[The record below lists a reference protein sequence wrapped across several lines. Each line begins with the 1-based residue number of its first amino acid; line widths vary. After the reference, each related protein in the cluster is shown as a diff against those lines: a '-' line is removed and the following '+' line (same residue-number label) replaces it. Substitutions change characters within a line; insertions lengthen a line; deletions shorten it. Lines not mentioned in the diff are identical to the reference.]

1 LWRKTVII
9 IDQVNYN
16 IKNDK
21 IIELGNELQTNIT
34 NIFKKYTKNNILS
47 YIFYKNN
54 EKINEAENQIQNL
67 LYLILSK
74 RFNIYPL
81 IIYIIL
87 II

>member
-1 LWRKTVII
+1 MII

-54 EKINEAENQIQNL
+54 EKINQAENQIQNL

-87 II
+87 RI

>member
-1 LWRKTVII
+1 MII

-16 IKNDK
+16 IKNNK

-54 EKINEAENQIQNL
+54 EKINEAEKKIENL
-67 LYLILSK
+67 YYLILSK
-74 RFNIYPL
+74 RF
-81 IIYIIL
+81 
-87 II
+87 

>member
-1 LWRKTVII
+1 MII

-34 NIFKKYTKNNILS
+34 NNIKKYTKNNILS

-67 LYLILSK
+67 YYLIISK
-74 RFNIYPL
+74 SFYTYPL

-87 II
+87 RI

>member
-1 LWRKTVII
+1 MII

-34 NIFKKYTKNNILS
+34 NIIKKHTKNNILS

-54 EKINEAENQIQNL
+54 EKINEAEKKIENL
-67 LYLILSK
+67 YYLILSK
-74 RFNIYPL
+74 SFNIYPL

-87 II
+87 RI

>member
-1 LWRKTVII
+1 MII

-54 EKINEAENQIQNL
+54 EKINQAENQIQNL
-67 LYLILSK
+67 YYLILSK
-74 RFNIYPL
+74 RF
-81 IIYIIL
+81 
-87 II
+87 

>member
-1 LWRKTVII
+1 MII

-34 NIFKKYTKNNILS
+34 NIIKKYTKNNILS

-54 EKINEAENQIQNL
+54 EKINQAENQIQNL

>member
-1 LWRKTVII
+1 MWRKTVII

>member
-1 LWRKTVII
+1 MII

-34 NIFKKYTKNNILS
+34 KIFKKYTKNNILS

-54 EKINEAENQIQNL
+54 EKINQAENQIQNL

>member
-1 LWRKTVII
+1 VII

-54 EKINEAENQIQNL
+54 EKINQAENQIQNL

-81 IIYIIL
+81 IIH
-87 II
+87 

>member
-1 LWRKTVII
+1 MII

-21 IIELGNELQTNIT
+21 IIELENELQTNIT

-67 LYLILSK
+67 YYLIISK
-74 RFNIYPL
+74 SFNTYPL

-87 II
+87 RI

>member
-1 LWRKTVII
+1 MII

-16 IKNDK
+16 IKNNK

-54 EKINEAENQIQNL
+54 EKINQAENQIQNL

-81 IIYIIL
+81 KIYIIL

>member
-1 LWRKTVII
+1 MII

-54 EKINEAENQIQNL
+54 EKINEAEKKIENL
-67 LYLILSK
+67 YYLILSK
-74 RFNIYPL
+74 RF
-81 IIYIIL
+81 
-87 II
+87 

>member
-1 LWRKTVII
+1 VII

-34 NIFKKYTKNNILS
+34 NIFKKYAKNNILT

-54 EKINEAENQIQNL
+54 EKINEAEKKN
-67 LYLILSK
+67 
-74 RFNIYPL
+74 
-81 IIYIIL
+81 
-87 II
+87 

>member
-1 LWRKTVII
+1 MII

-54 EKINEAENQIQNL
+54 EKINQAENQIQNL

>member
-1 LWRKTVII
+1 MII

-16 IKNDK
+16 IKNNK

-34 NIFKKYTKNNILS
+34 NIIKKYTKNNILS

-54 EKINEAENQIQNL
+54 EKINEAEKKIENL

>member
-1 LWRKTVII
+1 MII

-54 EKINEAENQIQNL
+54 EKINQAENQMNL

>member
-1 LWRKTVII
+1 MII

-54 EKINEAENQIQNL
+54 EKINQVENQIQNL
-67 LYLILSK
+67 LYLI
-74 RFNIYPL
+74 I
-81 IIYIIL
+81 
-87 II
+87 

>member
-1 LWRKTVII
+1 MII

-16 IKNDK
+16 IKNNK

-34 NIFKKYTKNNILS
+34 NIIKKYTKNNILS

-54 EKINEAENQIQNL
+54 EKINQAENQIQNL

-74 RFNIYPL
+74 SFNIYPL

>member
-1 LWRKTVII
+1 MII

-34 NIFKKYTKNNILS
+34 NIFKKYTKNDILS

-54 EKINEAENQIQNL
+54 EKINQAENQIQNL

-74 RFNIYPL
+74 RFNIYSL

>member
-1 LWRKTVII
+1 MII

-16 IKNDK
+16 LKNDK

-54 EKINEAENQIQNL
+54 EKINQAENQIQNL

>member
-1 LWRKTVII
+1 MII

-47 YIFYKNN
+47 YIFYKNI
-54 EKINEAENQIQNL
+54 EKINQAENQIQNL
-67 LYLILSK
+67 FI
-74 RFNIYPL
+74 
-81 IIYIIL
+81 
-87 II
+87 

>member
-1 LWRKTVII
+1 VII

>member
-1 LWRKTVII
+1 MII

-16 IKNDK
+16 IKNNK

-54 EKINEAENQIQNL
+54 EKINQAENQIQNL
-67 LYLILSK
+67 LYLILPK

>member
-1 LWRKTVII
+1 MII

-21 IIELGNELQTNIT
+21 IIELGNKLQTNI
-34 NIFKKYTKNNILS
+34 IIIIIKYTKNNILS

-54 EKINEAENQIQNL
+54 EKINQAENQIQNL

>member
-1 LWRKTVII
+1 MII

-16 IKNDK
+16 LKNDK

-34 NIFKKYTKNNILS
+34 KIFKKYTKNNILS

-54 EKINEAENQIQNL
+54 EKINQAENQIQNL

>member
-1 LWRKTVII
+1 MII

-34 NIFKKYTKNNILS
+34 NIIKKYTKNNILS

-54 EKINEAENQIQNL
+54 EKINQVENQIQNL

>member
-1 LWRKTVII
+1 MII

-34 NIFKKYTKNNILS
+34 NIIKKYTKNNILS

-54 EKINEAENQIQNL
+54 EKINQAENQIQNL

-87 II
+87 RI

>member
-1 LWRKTVII
+1 MII

-54 EKINEAENQIQNL
+54 EKINQAENQIQNL

-81 IIYIIL
+81 KIYIIL

>member
-1 LWRKTVII
+1 MII

-54 EKINEAENQIQNL
+54 EKINQAENQIQNL

-74 RFNIYPL
+74 KFNIYPL

>member
-1 LWRKTVII
+1 MII

-21 IIELGNELQTNIT
+21 IIELGNESQTNIT

-54 EKINEAENQIQNL
+54 EKINQAENQIQNL

>member
-1 LWRKTVII
+1 MII

-34 NIFKKYTKNNILS
+34 NIIKKYTKNNILS

-54 EKINEAENQIQNL
+54 EKINQAENQIQNL
-67 LYLILSK
+67 LYLI
-74 RFNIYPL
+74 I
-81 IIYIIL
+81 
-87 II
+87 

>member
-1 LWRKTVII
+1 MII

-54 EKINEAENQIQNL
+54 EKINQAENQIQNL
-67 LYLILSK
+67 LYFILSK

>member
-1 LWRKTVII
+1 MII

-16 IKNDK
+16 IKNNK

-34 NIFKKYTKNNILS
+34 NIIKKYTKNNILS

-54 EKINEAENQIQNL
+54 EKINQAENQIQNL

-74 RFNIYPL
+74 KFNIYPL

>member
-1 LWRKTVII
+1 MII

-16 IKNDK
+16 IKNNK
-21 IIELGNELQTNIT
+21 IIELGNELHTNIT
-34 NIFKKYTKNNILS
+34 KIIKKYAKNNILT

-54 EKINEAENQIQNL
+54 EKINQAENQIQNL

-81 IIYIIL
+81 ILYIIL

>member
-1 LWRKTVII
+1 MII

-16 IKNDK
+16 IKNNK

-34 NIFKKYTKNNILS
+34 KIFKKYTKNNILS

-54 EKINEAENQIQNL
+54 EKINQAENQIQNL

>member
-1 LWRKTVII
+1 MII

-16 IKNDK
+16 IKNNK

-34 NIFKKYTKNNILS
+34 NIIKKYTKNNILS

-54 EKINEAENQIQNL
+54 EKINQAENQIQNL